1 MVKTGPFVD
10 LFEQPLLKVEVLK
23 DPGASNVVS

>member
-1 MVKTGPFVD
+1 MKMGLFVD
-10 LFEQPLLKVEVLK
+10 LFEQPLLKGEELK